1 MSDNTVFAIF
11 VLAIT
16 LSLTTCEIGSN
27 WRMVEMEKLQ
37 LEREKMG
44 IKK

>member
-1 MSDNTVFAIF
+1 MSDNTVFAII
-11 VLAIT
+11 VLVIT
-16 LSLTTCEIGSN
+16 LALTTCSVGSN

>member
-1 MSDNTVFAIF
+1 MSDNTVFVII
-11 VLAIT
+11 VLVIT
-16 LSLTTCEIGSN
+16 LALTTCSVGNN
-27 WRMVEMEKLQ
+27 WRLVEMEKLQ